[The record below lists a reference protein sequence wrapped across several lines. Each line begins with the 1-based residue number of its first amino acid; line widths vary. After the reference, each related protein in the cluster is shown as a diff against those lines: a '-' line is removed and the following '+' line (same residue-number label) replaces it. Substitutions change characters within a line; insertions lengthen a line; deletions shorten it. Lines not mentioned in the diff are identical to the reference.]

1 MAGPT
6 RDPCDDAG
14 AMARVDGVAREARRR
29 HVRRGWPRRDDRRR
43 RETHR
48 AGRASHP
55 VRHARRMREAHMTAL
70 RVGIVGWAT
79 AVPEGR
85 VTNVDLEARVDTSDE
100 WIVERTGI
108 RERRVAS
115 ANETT
120 ASLGTA
126 AAAEALKRAGCAP
139 ADIDLMIVATA
150 SPEQPLPHTGAFI
163 GDALGLRCASFDL
176 QAACAGFVYELV
188 VAASMMQTGYERVLI
203 VGSETL
209 SRIIDPLDRMTTV
222 LFGDGAGAAV
232 LGRTEH
238 EPGLL
243 AWDLGCDGSAAG
255 LLEIPAGGSRRP
267 AT

>member
-29 HVRRGWPRRDDRRR
+29 HVRRGRARRDDRRR

-85 VTNVDLEARVDTSDE
+85 LTNADLEARVDTSDQ

-108 RERRVAS
+108 RERRVAGAGES
-115 ANETT
+115 T
-120 ASLGTA
+120 ASLGIGA
-126 AAAEALKRAGCAP
+126 GAGALKDAGLAP
-139 ADIDLMIVATA
+139 DDIDLLIVATA
-150 SPEQPLPHTGAFI
+150 TPEQPIPCTSAFVQD
-163 GDALGLRCASFDL
+163 GLG
-176 QAACAGFVYELV
+176 
-188 VAASMMQTGYERVLI
+188 
-203 VGSETL
+203 
-209 SRIIDPLDRMTTV
+209 
-222 LFGDGAGAAV
+222 
-232 LGRTEH
+232 
-238 EPGLL
+238 
-243 AWDLGCDGSAAG
+243 
-255 LLEIPAGGSRRP
+255 
-267 AT
+267 